1 MVEINDIQLQLA
13 LIIALLIAILANLYN
28 LADDGC
34 GMSYSVFRALLFFG
48 INSGALYLVAKFA
61 Q

>member
-28 LADDGC
+28 LADDCC
-34 GMSYSVFRALLFFG
+34 GMSYSVFRALLFF
-48 INSGALYLVAKFA
+48 
-61 Q
+61 